1 MGGIYYRPFSI
12 SNLYKI
18 HKIILYHYGKRMLP
32 PKIYDNRRGESTLKK
47 LSSKQLTTW
56 LCINYSIFILAFFTL
71 GFLGENKTILI
82 INFVLNVIICIV
94 SLLLNIVLLNKRYKT
109 PFFAKV
115 CLLLITLCLAAFTY
129 FAFLMPENG
138 LPPVLFA

>member
-1 MGGIYYRPFSI
+1 MN
-12 SNLYKI
+12 NL
-18 HKIILYHYGKRMLP
+18 G
-32 PKIYDNRRGESTLKK
+32 GESILKK
-47 LSSKQLTTW
+47 FQLSSKQLITW

-82 INFVLNVIICIV
+82 INFVMNVIICIV
-94 SLLLNIVLLNKRYKT
+94 SLLLNIVLLNKKYKT
-109 PFFAKV
+109 PFWAKF

>member
-1 MGGIYYRPFSI
+1 MNNPG
-12 SNLYKI
+12 
-18 HKIILYHYGKRMLP
+18 
-32 PKIYDNRRGESTLKK
+32 GESTLKK

-71 GFLGENKTILI
+71 GFLGENKAILI
-82 INFVLNVIICIV
+82 INFVMNVIICIL
-94 SLLLNIVLLNKRYKT
+94 SLLLNIVLLNKKYKT

-115 CLLLITLCLAAFTY
+115 CLLLITLCLTAFTY

>member
-1 MGGIYYRPFSI
+1 MNNLGGE
-12 SNLYKI
+12 N
-18 HKIILYHYGKRMLP
+18 
-32 PKIYDNRRGESTLKK
+32 TLKK

-56 LCINYSIFILAFFTL
+56 ICVNYSIFILAFFTL

-82 INFVLNVIICIV
+82 INFVLNVIICIL